1 MSMSHIP
8 ITNISLWKMGSQKKN
23 KGRKVS
29 TCLNVKSNHLGL
41 CLTDIQGGFRCD
53 HKEVSPAN
61 SSFLY

>member
-1 MSMSHIP
+1 
-8 ITNISLWKMGSQKKN
+8 MGSQKKN

-41 CLTDIQGGFRCD
+41 CLTDIQGGFRCN